1 MRYIPIFA
9 LALAALAFNSPA
21 SAGGKGWDICD
32 TKLACDG
39 DVVDTDT
46 NTSKNLNGRVGQGA
60 ALASVTDSRISTPGE
75 RINLDLNWTTN
86 DIGGPGAAG
95 GSVFVN
101 IPEVDDNLYV
111 GIRGGHSFEGAGTM
125 VGVGV
130 SYAFDPADWF

>member
-1 MRYIPIFA
+1 MRFIPIFA
-9 LALAALAFNSPA
+9 IALMALAGTAPA
-21 SAGGKGWDICD
+21 YAGGDFFKKVC
-32 TKLACDG
+32 TKTAIACDG
-39 DVVDTDT
+39 DVVDTDST
-46 NTSKNLNGRVGQGA
+46 KNLNGRVGQSA

-75 RINLDLNWTTN
+75 RVNLDLNWTTN

-95 GSVFVN
+95 GSAFVN